1 MLLRRSAVL
10 KSTNLFADA
19 TNAMIPEPY
28 ELFDFEKGSDKLFL
42 IGTTWI
48 VFFLFLL

>member
-1 MLLRRSAVL
+1 MA
-10 KSTNLFADA
+10 KSTRLTVALV
-19 TNAMIPEPY
+19 NAMIPEPY